1 MYQCQLNFEMVCVTS
16 VLDISQQHLNHANL
30 LEQCLYVDFMIS
42 LPHEDGSKVKK
53 ILTLEVYFIVFVMT
67 MC

>member
-1 MYQCQLNFEMVCVTS
+1 MVCATS
-16 VLDISQQHLNHANL
+16 VLDISQQHLNHVNL
-30 LEQCLYVDFMIS
+30 LVQCLYADFMIY

-67 MC
+67 MY